1 MLQSYHISPLFLA
14 TNFWTVGTVV
24 IKPVHHYGPNWYSAV
39 HMVLWKEKKLWH
51 SKFVIAKIHKF
62 IQIYT
67 KQWPCDI
74 KFNYHLSC
82 QHASCC
88 AWWLLVVCKYL
99 LMCKKRTYRF
109 CGINALN
116 ICFTIRKQKRL
127 RLLWRVW
134 KSAGTGYVPA
144 AEVSELKWT

>member
-14 TNFWTVGTVV
+14 TNYCTVGTVV

-39 HMVLWKEKKLWH
+39 SAITTAAHMVLWKENKLWH

-67 KQWPCDI
+67 KQWPCDNI
-74 KFNYHLSC
+74 KFNNHLSC

-88 AWWLLVVCKYL
+88 AWWVLVVCKYL
-99 LMCKKRTYRF
+99 LMCTKNTYLF
-109 CGINALN
+109 CGINGLN
-116 ICFTIRKQKRL
+116 ICFTIGKQKRL
-127 RLLWRVW
+127 RLLLCLW
-134 KSAGTGYVPA
+134 KSAGICDM
-144 AEVSELKWT
+144 WQ